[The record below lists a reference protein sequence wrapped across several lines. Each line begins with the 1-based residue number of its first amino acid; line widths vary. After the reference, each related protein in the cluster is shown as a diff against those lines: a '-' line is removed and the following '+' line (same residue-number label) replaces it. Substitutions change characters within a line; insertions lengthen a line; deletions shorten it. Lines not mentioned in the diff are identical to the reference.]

1 MSLSYQRGK
10 LPGRNKRDFWTK
22 IIVGAMIRKGYMD
35 LHSMHSNAK
44 NARRK
49 NEALLFRIL
58 KKNSDTVYGR
68 RYHFSEIR
76 TLEDYRR
83 TVPVTGYHDY
93 EAYIDRMVQKGETN
107 LITALPVIAY
117 AQSSGTVGGRKY
129 VPLTKPQVH
138 VYTKHTVTRMMACA
152 DAYLRRNDGRRLK
165 PGRGLYTNHAIYDY
179 LPNGVLS
186 SNVADVAARRL
197 GFLYPYILSNPYK
210 RLFTQYEAE
219 FRYVNTRFALQDRD
233 TMFVF
238 SVFLKMFTDLML
250 YLEKNWETIVDDIE
264 KGKVSDIARATPDVM
279 EMLKAKIMPDP
290 ERAAELRREFEKGF
304 DETIVQRI
312 WPNMSVIC
320 GIGTSTFEQFYKLS
334 RTMTGEIPYDFSI
347 YGASEG
353 LFAAVDELNSPRQL
367 MLVRSCFYEFIPV
380 EDENRILCLDELEIG
395 KEYEI
400 VITNQAGLYR
410 YKCGDV
416 IKVTGYLD
424 ECPYIQFA
432 YRKGQLL
439 NLAGEKTTEAH
450 MQAVVDGIAEKA
462 GCRILNW
469 TVDSVI
475 KAQPC
480 HYLLMLENDEG
491 KKLSEYTDFADERL
505 RKINV
510 RYQHFTDRGVLGR
523 IAIADLA
530 PGTNAEWM
538 RIREEGGTSASTI
551 KPVRI
556 IDSDDQKAFF
566 TARIMGEGPG
576 ASGIR

>member
-1 MSLSYQRGK
+1 MYSMNR
-10 LPGRNKRDFWTK
+10 RDLLTRV
-22 IIVGAMIRKGYMD
+22 IVGVMIRKGYLD
-35 LHSMHSNAK
+35 IRSMHR
-44 NARRK
+44 NARNARKK

-58 KKNSDTVYGR
+58 KMNRDTEYGR
-68 RYHFSEIR
+68 RYRFSEIKS
-76 TLEDYRR
+76 LADYRR
-83 TVPVTGYHDY
+83 TVPIIEYEDY
-93 EAYIDRMVQKGETN
+93 EAYIDRMIRKGEKN
-107 LITALPVIAY
+107 LITSLPVIAY

-129 VPLTKPQVH
+129 VPLTQPQIN

-152 DAYLRRNDGRRLK
+152 DVYLRRNDGRKLK

-186 SNVADVAARRL
+186 SNVADVAARQL

-219 FRYVNTRFALQDRD
+219 FRYVNTRFALQDRN

-238 SVFLKMFTDLML
+238 SVFLKMFTDLMI

-264 KGKVSDIARATPDVM
+264 KGSVSDIAKASPEVM
-279 EMLKAKIMPDP
+279 EMLKEKIQPDP

-304 DETIVQRI
+304 DETIIPRI

-320 GIGTSTFEQFYKLS
+320 GIGTSTFEQFYRLS
-334 RTMTGEIPYDFSI
+334 KTMTGDVPYDFSI

-367 MLVRSCFYEFIPV
+367 MLVKSCFYEFIPQD
-380 EDENRILCLDELEIG
+380 DESRILCLDELETG

-400 VITNQAGLYR
+400 IITNMAGLYR
-410 YKCGDV
+410 YRCGDV
-416 IKVTGYLD
+416 IRVVGYLD

-439 NLAGEKTTEAH
+439 NLAGEKTSEAH
-450 MQAVVDGIAEKA
+450 MQALVDEIAGKA

-491 KKLSEYTDFADERL
+491 KKLSEYSGFADEIL

-523 IAIADLA
+523 IAIADLD

-538 RIREEGGTSASTI
+538 RMREKNGTSASTI

-556 IDSDDQKAFF
+556 IDHDEQKEFF
-566 TARIMGEGPG
+566 AARIIDE
-576 ASGIR
+576 

>member
-1 MSLSYQRGK
+1 MDNM
-10 LPGRNKRDFWTK
+10 NKRDLLTK
-22 IIVGAMIRKGYMD
+22 IIVGLMIQKGYLD
-35 LHSMHSNAK
+35 IRSMHNNAK
-44 NARRK
+44 KARRK
-49 NEALLFRIL
+49 NEALLFKIL
-58 KKNSDTVYGR
+58 KKNKDTEYGR
-68 RYHFSEIR
+68 RYRFSEIKS
-76 TLEDYRR
+76 LEDFRR
-83 TVPVTGYHDY
+83 TVPITKYQDY
-93 EAYIDRMVQKGETN
+93 EEYIDRMIYKEEKN
-107 LITALPVIAY
+107 LITSLPVIAY

-129 VPLTKPQVH
+129 VPLTQQQVN

-152 DAYLRRNDGRRLK
+152 DVYLRRNYRRRLK

-186 SNVADVAARRL
+186 SNVADVAARQL

-219 FRYVNTRFALQDRD
+219 FRYVNTRFALQDRN

-250 YLEKNWETIVDDIE
+250 YLEKNWRTIVDDIE
-264 KGKVSDIARATPDVM
+264 KGSVSDIAKATPEVT
-279 EMLKAKIMPDP
+279 EMLKAKIKPDP

-304 DETIVQRI
+304 DETIIPRI

-320 GIGTSTFEQFYKLS
+320 GIGTSTFEQFYRLS
-334 RTMTGEIPYDFSI
+334 KTMTGDIPYDFSI

-353 LFAAVDELNSPRQL
+353 LFAAVDELNSPKQL
-367 MLVRSCFYEFIPV
+367 LLVRSCFYEFIPA
-380 EDENRILCLDELEIG
+380 DDASRILCLDELEIG

-400 VITNQAGLYR
+400 IITNLAGLYR

-416 IKVTGYLD
+416 IKVVDYLD
-424 ECPYIQFA
+424 ECPYLQFA

-450 MQAVVDGIAEKA
+450 MQAAVDAIAEKA

-480 HYLLMLENDEG
+480 HYMLMLENDEG
-491 KKLSEYTDFADERL
+491 KMLSEYTDFADEIL

-510 RYQHFTDRGVLGR
+510 RYQHFTDRGVLGK
-523 IAIADLA
+523 IVIADLE

-538 RIREEGGTSASTI
+538 RIREENGTSASTI

-556 IDSDDQKAFF
+556 IDTDDKKEFF
-566 TARIMGEGPG
+566 TARIIGE
-576 ASGIR
+576 

>member
-1 MSLSYQRGK
+1 M
-10 LPGRNKRDFWTK
+10 NKRDLLTK
-22 IIVGAMIRKGYMD
+22 IIVGLMIQKGYLD
-35 LHSMHSNAK
+35 IRSMHNNAK
-44 NARRK
+44 KARRK
-49 NEALLFRIL
+49 NEALLFKIL
-58 KKNSDTVYGR
+58 KKNKDTEYGR
-68 RYHFSEIR
+68 RYRFSEIKS
-76 TLEDYRR
+76 LEDFRR
-83 TVPVTGYHDY
+83 TVPITKYQDY
-93 EAYIDRMVQKGETN
+93 EEYIDRMIYKEEKN
-107 LITALPVIAY
+107 LITSLPVIAY

-129 VPLTKPQVH
+129 VPLTQQQVN

-152 DAYLRRNDGRRLK
+152 DVYLRRNYRRRLK

-186 SNVADVAARRL
+186 SNVADVAARQL

-210 RLFTQYEAE
+210 RLFAQYEAE
-219 FRYVNTRFALQDRD
+219 FRYVNTRFALQDRN

-250 YLEKNWETIVDDIE
+250 YLEKNWRTIVDDIE
-264 KGKVSDIARATPDVM
+264 KGSVSDIAKATPEVT
-279 EMLKAKIMPDP
+279 EMLKAKIKPDP

-304 DETIVQRI
+304 DETIIPRI

-320 GIGTSTFEQFYKLS
+320 GIGTSTFEQFYRLS
-334 RTMTGEIPYDFSI
+334 KTMTGDIPYDFSI

-353 LFAAVDELNSPRQL
+353 LFAAVDELNSPKQL
-367 MLVRSCFYEFIPV
+367 LLVRSCFYEFIPA
-380 EDENRILCLDELEIG
+380 DDASRILCLDELEIG

-400 VITNQAGLYR
+400 IITNLAGLYR

-416 IKVTGYLD
+416 IKVVDYLD
-424 ECPYIQFA
+424 ECPYLQFA

-450 MQAVVDGIAEKA
+450 MQAAVDAIAEKA

-480 HYLLMLENDEG
+480 HYMLMLENDEG
-491 KKLSEYTDFADERL
+491 KMLSEYTDFADEIL

-510 RYQHFTDRGVLGR
+510 RYQHFTDRGVLGK
-523 IAIADLA
+523 IVIADLE

-538 RIREEGGTSASTI
+538 RIREENGTSASTI

-556 IDSDDQKAFF
+556 IDTDDKKEFF
-566 TARIMGEGPG
+566 TARIISE
-576 ASGIR
+576 